1 MAIRGRGET
10 LVVELGIDGL
20 APILPLFMVIV
31 IVIVSEAMR
40 YWPDISL

>member
-1 MAIRGRGET
+1 VAIRGRGET

-31 IVIVSEAMR
+31 IVSEAMR